1 MTEETL
7 PIDVQDTQTQQQKT
21 MTEEPLPLELDL
33 KEDTIIKVMGIG
45 GGGCNAVNYMYQKG
59 IKDVS
64 FLVCNTDRAALGK
77 SSVPAKLQLGT
88 GLGAGGEPTK
98 AQQYAEESRDRIREA
113 LDDGTKMLF
122 ITAGM
127 GGGTG
132 TGASAVVAEIA
143 QEMGIL
149 TVGIVTIPFAFEGA
163 IKIRKAM
170 TGVARLAK
178 HVDALLIIN
187 NEKLKQ
193 IYPNLEFIEA
203 FAKSDDVVC
212 NAAKSIAEI
221 ITIPGYINTD
231 FADVYNTLKN
241 GNMAIMN
248 VGEASGENRITEA
261 INDALNSPL
270 INTNDVHGAKRVLM
284 QFYFS
289 NSQAI
294 KMNEIDQ
301 IKHFIE
307 EVGDEVEVQ
316 WGATIDESLGETV
329 RVTIIATG
337 YDVTSIPMLDDD
349 ENDVMQVEGESK
361 KKEGKTIEQAIVE
374 NYPEQMKGPKED
386 EKPQELDLTGAIQE
400 IQTKPQPE
408 EVLPHREDDINSD
421 YDISF
426 DDSDEQPDVRP
437 AEPIVQQTHKPDQ
450 HESLLKKWMR
460 NRRSN

>member
-7 PIDVQDTQTQQQKT
+7 SIDVQDTQTQQQKT
-21 MTEEPLPLELDL
+21 MTEESLPLELDL

-316 WGATIDESLGETV
+316 WGATIDDSLGETV